1 MCEAFTVSDFTA
13 LSYRQTNS
21 NHPGYINI
29 VGSRF
34 SPYVATHN
42 SQWGPTLHRDEVE
55 DLYFKILV
63 MIMNMGNTEW
73 VIMELQSYNEFRVQA

>member
-1 MCEAFTVSDFTA
+1 MCEAFTVSDLTA